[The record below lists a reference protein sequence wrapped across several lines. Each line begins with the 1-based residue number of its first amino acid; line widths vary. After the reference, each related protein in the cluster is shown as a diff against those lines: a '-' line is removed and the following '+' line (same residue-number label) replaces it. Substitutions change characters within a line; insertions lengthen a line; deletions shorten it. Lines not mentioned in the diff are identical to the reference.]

1 MDIRSALL
9 VDIVR
14 SRDLPDRANAQTLVR
29 ESFAKAEEIVPP
41 VRPLWATAG
50 DEFQAVLA
58 NTADAVAVTT
68 LVRVLLPE
76 GIDCRF
82 GIGEGEIHDIDAAA
96 EDRPIQDGSAWWN
109 ARTAIDRVHG
119 MQQHGHP
126 DLRTWSVGQD
136 EAAAAA
142 VNAFLAA
149 RDHILTRMKPR
160 ERRLA
165 AAYFRGRAQDE
176 IARDEK
182 ISQSAVSQALGR
194 SGARAVRLGI
204 DLLRV
209 GGLGHDGGMSPLSA
223 RPSDDA

>member
-1 MDIRSALL
+1 MDLRSALL

-29 ESFAKAEEIVPP
+29 ESFAKAEEIVTP

-50 DEFQAVLA
+50 DEFQAVCA
-58 NTADAVAVTT
+58 TPGDAVAVTT

-96 EDRPIQDGSAWWN
+96 DARPIQDGSAWWN
-109 ARTAIDRVHG
+109 ARAAIDRVHG
-119 MQQHGHP
+119 MQQHGNP
-126 DLRTWSVGQD
+126 DLRTWFVGQGGGVPT
-136 EAAAAA
+136 
-142 VNAFLAA
+142 VNAFLVA

-194 SGARAVRLGI
+194 SGARAVRLGV

-209 GGLGHDGGMSPLSA
+209 GGLGHDGDMPPVSA
-223 RPSDDA
+223 SPSDDA